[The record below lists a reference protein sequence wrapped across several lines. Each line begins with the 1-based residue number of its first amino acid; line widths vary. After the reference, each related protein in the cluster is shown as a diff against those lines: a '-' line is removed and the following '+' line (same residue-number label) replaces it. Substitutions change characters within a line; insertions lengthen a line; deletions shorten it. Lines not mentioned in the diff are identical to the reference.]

1 MLLSGKILISTEH
14 PRATWQLWKHTAFIW
29 VPQSVPTVVS
39 RAGAI
44 TWTQS
49 FTILHGAV
57 SSFIRT
63 NNVWD
68 ESVCPIDYGTS
79 SFLLGMCETEIWT
92 QQGHSFSSLVPLQL
106 EYVPR
111 QLGFGSFLFSPL
123 IFLAFLFLF
132 LIKISEA
139 GTAGSSEN
147 CGSFKSQ
154 LVMRKQSVG
163 WMLFAVI
170 YACPT
175 PQEFK
180 DSSCDL
186 LCLDFKLGWHAEAA
200 WRAWIWQQ
208 RNFRSISS
216 ESCVQDGRNLN
227 LLAVFPRGTG

>member
-1 MLLSGKILISTEH
+1 MAALEAHSFSSG
-14 PRATWQLWKHTAFIW
+14 

-39 RAGAI
+39 RAGLL
-44 TWTQS
+44 TPTQRRTS
-49 FTILHGAV
+49 QSCMGQLSP
-57 SSFIRT
+57 SSKQIKCDMKAF
-63 NNVWD
+63 
-68 ESVCPIDYGTS
+68 SAYGTS
-79 SFLLGMCETEIWT
+79 SFLLGMYETEIWT

-123 IFLAFLFLF
+123 IFLAFLFIF
-132 LIKISEA
+132 LIKVSEA

-147 CGSFKSQ
+147 CGSFQCQ

-170 YACPT
+170 HACPT
-175 PQEFK
+175 PQKFK

-186 LCLDFKLGWHAEAA
+186 FCLDFKLGWHAEAA

-208 RNFRSISS
+208 RNFRSIFS
-216 ESCVQDGRNLN
+216 EGCAQDGRNLN